1 MAKIIFTS
9 AFEVAKEFTP
19 KPASFFI
26 PDWYKNMESYIGGVK
41 RPSGEG
47 RTTATIKRC
56 MPVFD
61 SITSGYII
69 PTYVDVFV
77 SQKKEFNVE
86 TNETTEKTFP
96 WYEWPSLDPLGWHP
110 IDQAPNHP
118 KKGNLPNNA
127 AYPKWMNP
135 WSIKTPPGY
144 SVLIISPM
152 HRTSNFTIFDG
163 IVDTDTYSAPINFP
177 FVLNKW
183 NFEGLISAGTPM
195 AQIIPFKRESWEMS
209 LGNNEERLAQNSI
222 TKNITNKFFDAYKTQ
237 YRQVKEYK

>member
-1 MAKIIFTS
+1 
-9 AFEVAKEFTP
+9 
-19 KPASFFI
+19 
-26 PDWYKNMESYIGGVK
+26 
-41 RPSGEG
+41 
-47 RTTATIKRC
+47 

-152 HRTSNFTIFDG
+152 HRTSNFTILDG